1 MPSLAGRPSLLIALA
16 ACLASAAPCSADVQV
31 LVGSP
36 AGRTATEPDPA
47 LVNEPFAIA
56 FDRDGRMYGV
66 EYTRGNRLFRV
77 AAATGTN
84 AAVEFVA
91 GTFHVS
97 DGRDQFP
104 PDTATDPARVRFHGL
119 HDVAVG
125 PDGAIYVADTFNNRI
140 RAFDP
145 ERTTVRPVAGTG
157 VSGFGGDGGPA
168 TMAQFN
174 QAYCSSLTPDGKGLL
189 VADIKNAR
197 LRRID
202 LAGGTVTT
210 VAGNGQPG
218 RPIDGARATESPLTG
233 PRAACQTTDGT
244 IYLALREGNAVVEIK
259 HGTIRTVVSA
269 SGKGGYAG
277 DGGSARDALL
287 AGPKYVSL
295 DRAGRVLIADTE
307 NHCIRRYDPASGRI
321 ELVAGTPPRSGATV
335 GPDLLSTQLK
345 RPHGACLD
353 PAGRLVIADSDNDRI
368 LVGDYGGTGGPSG
381 IPSGAGSEQPN
392 PDALP
397 PAGRGNSP
405 E

>member
-1 MPSLAGRPSLLIALA
+1 MPSLTSRRSFLLALA
-16 ACLASAAPCSADVQV
+16 GCLAAAAPCSADVQV

-36 AGRTATEPDPA
+36 AGRAATEPDPA

-66 EYTRGNRLFRV
+66 EFTRGNRLFRV
-77 AAATGTN
+77 APATGK
-84 AAVEFVA
+84 AAVVEFVA

-97 DGRDQFP
+97 TGPNQLP

-125 PDGAIYVADTFNNRI
+125 PDGTVHVADTFSHRI

-145 ERTTVRPVAGTG
+145 DRNTVRLIAGTG
-157 VSGFGGDGGPA
+157 VAGFSGDGGPA
-168 TMAQFN
+168 AAAAFN
-174 QAYCSSLTPDGKGLL
+174 QAYCSSLTADGTGLL

-210 VAGNGQPG
+210 VAGNGTSG
-218 RPIDGARATESPLTG
+218 KPIDGARATEAPLTG
-233 PRAACQTTDGT
+233 PRAACQAEDGT
-244 IYLALREGNAVVEIK
+244 IYLALREGNAVLEIK
-259 HGTIRTVVSA
+259 DGTIRTVVNV

-277 DGGSARDALL
+277 DGGQGRDALL

-295 DRAGRVLIADTE
+295 DREGRVLIADTE

-335 GPDLLSTQLK
+335 GPDLLSTQLA

-368 LVGDYGGTGGPSG
+368 LVGDIGESG
-381 IPSGAGSEQPN
+381 KMG
-392 PDALP
+392 PDARP